1 MVVGGGVAGME
12 ATRAAIQAGHTV
24 TLYEKSDHLG
34 GELLAAGNRPLKG
47 EVTDLNL
54 WYQRELKELNANIV
68 LNKEITHRDIISAH
82 PDVVILTVG
91 ASSVMPRSIPGI
103 DHPKSCLL
111 YTSASGDRNAVS
123 LFCSTPQLPGKQL
136 YIVFQNFTLVNRKAC
151 RSEFSH
157 DKRGVGVFNLSTF
170 HFSSG
175 WEHDHT
181 VGNAFFDL
189 SHQTL
194 RHFHRLELSLIH
206 I

>member
-1 MVVGGGVAGME
+1 ME

-91 ASSVMPRSIPGI
+91 A
-103 DHPKSCLL
+103 LL
-111 YTSASGDRNAVS
+111 
-123 LFCSTPQLPGKQL
+123 L
-136 YIVFQNFTLVNRKAC
+136 C
-151 RSEFSH
+151 RAAFPELITQERF
-157 DKRGVGVFNLSTF
+157 RYRCVGR
-170 HFSSG
+170 
-175 WEHDHT
+175 
-181 VGNAFFDL
+181 A
-189 SHQTL
+189 
-194 RHFHRLELSLIH
+194 
-206 I
+206 

>member
-1 MVVGGGVAGME
+1 M
-12 ATRAAIQAGHTV
+12 R
-24 TLYEKSDHLG
+24 
-34 GELLAAGNRPLKG
+34 
-47 EVTDLNL
+47 
-54 WYQRELKELNANIV
+54 
-68 LNKEITHRDIISAH
+68 
-82 PDVVILTVG
+82 
-91 ASSVMPRSIPGI
+91 
-103 DHPKSCLL
+103 
-111 YTSASGDRNAVS
+111 
-123 LFCSTPQLPGKQL
+123 L

-194 RHFHRLELSLIH
+194 RHFHRLEAFFDICIIADDPAQHAIGTDVGLFRKRNSLQITQAAKNPFFFGNKLGW
-206 I
+206 IQTLLQNIQRNCAVANINDQYIFGIDSDFFCNNNCQFRQICLVQENALDF